1 MIVLVRTWWYLKK
14 LWLVQW
20 LSSCQAQNQ
29 LAIVSKFFAT
39 FNLCSLPQVIQT
51 YLYFFNKSHSLQF
64 CRRIL
69 INAHVPAAE
78 HFIGVRMKV
87 FTTFL
92 HIALFKYSRSTE
104 KEQKR
109 LTIITMQQIL
119 IPRLCPQEYV
129 YFITVLKTSTLHWHW
144 RTFNYLYF

>member
-1 MIVLVRTWWYLKK
+1 MIVLDRAWWYLKT

-29 LAIVSKFFAT
+29 LTIVSKFFAT
-39 FNLCSLPQVIQT
+39 FNLCCLLQVIQT

-109 LTIITMQQIL
+109 LIIITMQQIL

-129 YFITVLKTSTLHWHW
+129 YILTVLKTSTLHWHW
-144 RTFNYLYF
+144 RTFNYQYF

>member
-1 MIVLVRTWWYLKK
+1 MIVLDRAWWYLKT

-20 LSSCQAQNQ
+20 LSSCKAQNQ
-29 LAIVSKFFAT
+29 LTIVSKFFAT
-39 FNLCSLPQVIQT
+39 FSLYCLLQVIQT

-78 HFIGVRMKV
+78 HFIGVRVKV

-92 HIALFKYSRSTE
+92 HIALFEYSRSTE
-104 KEQKR
+104 KRQKR
-109 LTIITMQQIL
+109 FIIITMQQVL

-129 YFITVLKTSTLHWHW
+129 HFVRVFKDFYATL
-144 RTFNYLYF
+144 TLTNI

>member
-1 MIVLVRTWWYLKK
+1 MIVLDRAWWYLKK

-20 LSSCQAQNQ
+20 LSSRQARNQ
-29 LAIVSKFFAT
+29 LTVVSKFFAT
-39 FNLCSLPQVIQT
+39 FNLCCLLQVIQT

-78 HFIGVRMKV
+78 HFIRVRLKV

-92 HIALFKYSRSTE
+92 HIALFEYSRSTE
-104 KEQKR
+104 KEQER
-109 LTIITMQQIL
+109 FIIITKQQIL
-119 IPRLCPQEYV
+119 IPRLYSQECV
-129 YFITVLKTSTLHWHW
+129 YFVRVLKNSTLHWHW
-144 RTFNYLYF
+144 RTFNYQYF

>member
-1 MIVLVRTWWYLKK
+1 MIVLDRAWWYLKT

-39 FNLCSLPQVIQT
+39 LNLCCLLQVNQT

-109 LTIITMQQIL
+109 LIIITMQQIL

-129 YFITVLKTSTLHWHW
+129 YILTVLKNSTLHWHW
-144 RTFNYLYF
+144 QTFNYQYF